1 MVELADTA
9 GKKQDDTAEKEKDFF
24 VRIFRRMATGQFS
37 SISGILEETGAFF
50 GFYSGFVYEADHAGV
65 FHLCEFYH
73 ASGEP
78 TESFHLPDGFILED
92 SLDKASIADLLKQTG
107 EIVYLKSRKN
117 RLGRKFLELFGAQTL
132 VMIPVLFSNRPVAFV
147 GLLDR
152 RRPVRLSQ
160 KEIDDADAVLS
171 VLAQH
176 VETRVY
182 RKRLELAYGTLKN
195 VVDKTG
201 VDIYVSDYNTGEV
214 LFANESLAESFGGLE
229 KVLGRP
235 CWKVFSG
242 GSTRCPWCPR
252 DKLDF
257 STGEQE
263 STTSPNVENMKPC
276 SMDFQRPSD
285 GSWFHVLNAAFR
297 WVDGRLAHV
306 ISSVNITESK
316 KNEDLVKKLAETDGL
331 TGLPNRRKFM
341 EDFELS
347 LENAKKE
354 GRRSCLLFMDLDDF
368 KSVNDIR
375 GHLAGDGLLE
385 AISSFLLKAAA
396 KYGKAYRYG
405 GDELV
410 IIAEDTTGAELEA
423 FKDVLLSHFDKGWK
437 VDGKNLRCGVSIGAV
452 LYPEGNEGIKELIRR
467 ADETMYEV
475 KRGGKHGFRLSG
487 PPKPRR
493 TGSSG

>member
-1 MVELADTA
+1 MVNLADTA
-9 GKKQDDTAEKEKDFF
+9 KKKQDDTAEREKDFF
-24 VRIFRRMATGQFS
+24 LRIFRRLVVGQS
-37 SISGILEETGAFF
+37 NPIAGILEETSAFF
-50 GFYSGFVYEADHAGV
+50 GFYSGFVYETDHAGV

-73 ASGEP
+73 AAGEP
-78 TESFHLPDGFILED
+78 TEGFHLPDGFTLEA
-92 SLDKASIADLLKQTG
+92 SLDKAGLADLLKQTG

-117 RLGRKFLELFGAQTL
+117 RLGRKFLELFGARTL
-132 VMIPVLFSNRPVAFV
+132 VMLPVLFSNRPVAFV

-176 VETRVY
+176 VQTRVY

-201 VDIYVSDYNTGEV
+201 VDIYVSDFHTGEV

-235 CWKVFSG
+235 CWKVFSSG
-242 GSTRCPWCPR
+242 TGRCLWCPR
-252 DKLDF
+252 DKLEF
-257 STGEQE
+257 PSGEA
-263 STTSPNVENMKPC
+263 SGVDTMKPC
-276 SMDFQRPSD
+276 SLDFQRPSD
-285 GSWFHVLNAAFR
+285 GSWFHILNAAFR

-306 ISSVNITESK
+306 VSSVNITESK
-316 KNEDLVKKLAETDGL
+316 KNEGLVKKLAETDGL

-347 LENAKKE
+347 LERARKE
-354 GRRSCLLFMDLDDF
+354 GRQGCLLFMDLDDF
-368 KSVNDIR
+368 KSVNDTC

-385 AISSFLLKAAA
+385 AISSFLLKDAS
-396 KYGKAYRYG
+396 KCGKSYRYG

-410 IIAEDTTGAELEA
+410 IIAEDTTGAELET
-423 FKDVLLSHFDKGWK
+423 FKDVLLSHFDRGWK
-437 VDGKNLRCGVSIGAV
+437 VDGKKLRCGVSIGAV
-452 LYPEGNEGIKELIRR
+452 LYPEGDADIKALIRR

-475 KRGGKHGFRLSG
+475 KRDGKHGFRLS
-487 PPKPRR
+487 R
-493 TGSSG
+493 TAE